1 MIELNCQRL
10 YFILIRMWKRGCLEF
25 KHQFYKKYFFPKLE
39 LVKEF
44 LNVIKQFF
52 VRPIFDH
59 KKALGIQKVESDY
72 RH

>member
-1 MIELNCQRL
+1 
-10 YFILIRMWKRGCLEF
+10 MWKRGCLEF
-25 KHQFYKKYFFPKLE
+25 KHQSDKKYFLPKLE
-39 LVKEF
+39 LVREF

-72 RH
+72 HH